1 MKNTIYKIQS
11 KFILILVVFAI
22 IFTSCKKDTII
33 TNAEIDYS
41 YVNLS
46 IGNWIEYD
54 VTEIT
59 IDKAS
64 DVYDTAHYFIKE
76 IITENFTDL
85 TNKEAYRIERFIRLN
100 EINNWIIK
108 DVWSA
113 QIVDNSYQKVEED
126 VRFKRLVFPSNL
138 GKTWNGNIFNTL
150 EDQNYEISSVDEYE
164 NINSVAFDSVLTVTQ
179 ENELNLIEK
188 KYYVEK
194 FAKNI
199 GLVYKE
205 KCYIYSNEVDLDK
218 PVEQRAT
225 LANILIMKVISY
237 GSN

>member
-1 MKNTIYKIQS
+1 MKGKIITFS
-11 KFILILVVFAI
+11 NFILILVVFAT
-22 IFTSCKKDTII
+22 IFTSCKKDTIVPD
-33 TNAEIDYS
+33 TEIDYS
-41 YVNLS
+41 YVNHT

-64 DVYDTAHYFIKE
+64 DVYDTTHYYIKE
-76 IITENFTDL
+76 IVTEKFIDL
-85 TNKEAYRIERFIRLN
+85 SDNESNRIERFIRYN
-100 EINNWIIK
+100 TNSNWIIK

-113 QIVDNSYQKVEED
+113 QIVENSYQKVEED
-126 VRFKRLVFPSNL
+126 VRFKRLVFPSDS

-150 EDQNYEISSVDEYE
+150 DEQNYVITSVDEYE
-164 NINSVAFDSVLTVTQ
+164 IVNSLAFDSVLTVTQ
-179 ENELNLIEK
+179 ANELNLIEK
-188 KYYVEK
+188 NYAIEK

-199 GLVYKE
+199 GLIYKE
-205 KCYIYSNEVDLDK
+205 NCYIYSNEVDPGK
-218 PVEQRAT
+218 PIEQRAT